1 MSDHETG
8 PIAAQTIE
16 AFGEALGSDAP
27 TPGGGAASAVEA
39 AIGSALISMV
49 ANLTIGKKGF
59 EDQGDRMREMATEA
73 DAARADF
80 LRLADED
87 AHAFDGVMLAFKM
100 PKETDADR
108 AARSAAIQAGYE
120 EAAQVPLEIARR
132 SVDLMRLAEDAT
144 AAGNP
149 QAASDGLSAAT
160 SLYAS
165 ALCAIANV
173 EINAAA
179 LKDPAR
185 RGPMLE
191 EAADL
196 RSRADRSLRGS
207 QTAFQLRLSS

>member
-149 QAASDGLSAAT
+149 QAASDGL
-160 SLYAS
+160 LVPR
-165 ALCAIANV
+165 LC
-173 EINAAA
+173 
-179 LKDPAR
+179 
-185 RGPMLE
+185 
-191 EAADL
+191 
-196 RSRADRSLRGS
+196 
-207 QTAFQLRLSS
+207 